1 MSNPKQNEKNE
12 LVSMTNDNSQ
22 SDIIIY
28 NTIDGKAS
36 VALYAKDGK
45 IWLNQ
50 KQMAELFAT
59 SVPNVNMHISNIL
72 KDREL
77 SQGSVI
83 KDYLITASDGKQYNV
98 TFYSLEMIL
107 SIGYRVRSTR
117 GIQFRQWAT
126 RHLAEYLVKGFT
138 MDDERLKNPNGLPD
152 YFDELLARL
161 RDIRASE
168 KRFYQKLREL
178 FALSSDYEVREK
190 ATQMFF
196 AETQNKLL
204 YAVTHQTAAEI
215 ITSRANADKP
225 NMGLTSWKGSVVR
238 KQDIVIAKNYLD
250 ESEIDLLNRL
260 TTLFLDTAELRVKE
274 RKDLTL
280 DFWRSTADGVL
291 TFNGKD
297 VLQGKGSVSNAEMEN
312 MVDAVYEKFNAR
324 RKAQEAS
331 EADQEDL
338 IILEDFNNRIKKLL

>member
-1 MSNPKQNEKNE
+1 MNEIIPNEQSN
-12 LVSMTNDNSQ
+12 
-22 SDIIIY
+22 IIIY

-59 SVPNVNMHISNIL
+59 SVPNINMHISNIL
-72 KDREL
+72 KDGEL
-77 SQGSVI
+77 NKAAVI
-83 KDYLITASDGKQYNV
+83 KNYLITAADGKQYTV

-107 SIGYRVRSTR
+107 SIGYRVRSKR

-126 RHLAEYLVKGFT
+126 RHLSEYLVKGFI
-138 MDDERLKNPNGLPD
+138 MDDQRLKNPNGQPD
-152 YFDELLARL
+152 YFDELLERI

-178 FALSSDYEVREK
+178 FALSSDYEVKEK

-215 ITSRANADKP
+215 ITSRADAQKT
-225 NMGLTSWKGSVVR
+225 NMGLTAWKGSIVR
-238 KQDIVIAKNYLD
+238 KQDIVIAKNYLN
-250 ESEIDLLNRL
+250 EKEIDMLNRL
-260 TTLFLDTAELRVKE
+260 TTLFLDTAELRVRE

-280 DFWRSTADGVL
+280 DYWRSTADGVL

-297 VLQGKGSVSNAEMEN
+297 VLQGKGSVSNAEMEK
-312 MVDAVYEKFNAR
+312 MVNAVYEQFNER
-324 RKAQEAS
+324 RKKKAAI
-331 EADQEDL
+331 EADQEDTRL
-338 IILEDFNNRIKKLL
+338 LEEMDKQIRELL